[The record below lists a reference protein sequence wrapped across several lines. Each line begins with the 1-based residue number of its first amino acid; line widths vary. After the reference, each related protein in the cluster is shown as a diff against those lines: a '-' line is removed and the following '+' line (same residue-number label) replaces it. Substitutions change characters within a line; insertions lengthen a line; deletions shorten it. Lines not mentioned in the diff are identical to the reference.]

1 MRIAICDDC
10 KEMMIFLKSTLYN
23 LFKQYLDDF
32 DIFDFYSGSELLDS
46 YKENKFDIIFLD
58 IDMPKVTGFD
68 VAKAIREDF
77 SKCYIIFISSHSE
90 LVYDSFDFQPFDF
103 VRKTLNETLNE
114 KLSQVVKKIVFH
126 SKQNEIIIFEDEYT
140 RKYPIPIRNIV
151 YLESEKHYI
160 NYYIIGEKHPFRLR
174 GTIKGCEIE
183 LKKYD
188 FIRIHK
194 GYIVNLGYVDFIDRS
209 KDEIQLKGITKS
221 LPLSRNLKKEIEEK
235 YKLYLR
241 NLI

>member
-1 MRIAICDDC
+1 MRIAICDDN
-10 KEMMIFLKSTLYN
+10 KEILIFLKSTLYN
-23 LFKQYLDDF
+23 LFKQYLVDF
-32 DIFDFYSGSELLDS
+32 EVFGFYSGNELLES
-46 YKENKFDIIFLD
+46 YRENKFDVIFLD

-68 VAKAIREDF
+68 VAKTIREEF

-103 VRKTLNETLNE
+103 VRKTLNESLNQ
-114 KLSQVVKKIVFH
+114 KLSQVVKKIIFH
-126 SKQNEIIIFEDEYT
+126 SKQSKIIVFEDECK
-140 RKYPIPIRNIV
+140 RKRPIPVKNII

-160 NYYIIGEKHPFRLR
+160 NYYVIGESSPFRLR
-174 GTIKGCEIE
+174 GTIKECETE
-183 LKKYD
+183 FEKYD

-194 GYIVNLGYVDFIDRS
+194 GYIINLRYVDFIDRS
-209 KDEIQLKGITKS
+209 KDEIQLKES
-221 LPLSRNLKKEIEEK
+221 SARLPISRNFKNGIEEK